1 LAKKKLVQDFW
12 KKKLVWFRRF
22 FYVKQFY
29 VERNFFL
36 AQKPLLFFMFAD
48 TSDEKAGELGKFWKV
63 ICRGYP
69 TKKSSGFMYFD
80 FKISMRFLCVFFSV
94 YFFF

>member
-22 FYVKQFY
+22 FYVKSFY
-29 VERNFFL
+29 VERKKFL
-36 AQKPLLFFMFAD
+36 AQKPLLFFMLAN
-48 TSDEKAGELGKFWKV
+48 TSAEKQRELRKFWKF

-69 TKKSSGFMYFD
+69 TKK
-80 FKISMRFLCVFFSV
+80 KKKRIIHE
-94 YFFF
+94 